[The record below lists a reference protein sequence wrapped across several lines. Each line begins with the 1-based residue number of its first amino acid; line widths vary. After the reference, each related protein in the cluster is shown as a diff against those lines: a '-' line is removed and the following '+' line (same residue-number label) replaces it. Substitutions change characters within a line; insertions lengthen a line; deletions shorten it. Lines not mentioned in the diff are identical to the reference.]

1 MSGASSS
8 SSTAATSSSLYC
20 CSYQTKVCGYCCCPS
35 KLSCCST
42 RLAIH
47 LHNAASVC
55 DHCAGA
61 DFLRGVEV
69 YRETVLEVVG
79 DKPQK
84 VEWPGYGFFIEVPEG
99 AVPPGVTA
107 SVGVKVILA
116 GQFKFPENSQL
127 ISAIYWVSSSVEF
140 VKEVAVNIQHCAVI
154 CSEDQCSQFK
164 FIIAKCSQKEL
175 PYKFREREGLFSS
188 HTQYGAIKL
197 KQFSLLG
204 ETAPEGTDTLCT
216 AFMFYKQRLASP
228 LTVDF
233 HFVIVR
239 DLEPNLQVCTIYNTI
254 YCSSHSFSSQ
264 EVKQQYEKWSPDC
277 TKLTIRFDDD
287 PSPVIE
293 LDQQEQEVG
302 PWTILPL
309 ASPPQVI
316 ALLWYTI

>member
-1 MSGASSS
+1 M
-8 SSTAATSSSLYC
+8 
-20 CSYQTKVCGYCCCPS
+20 
-35 KLSCCST
+35 
-42 RLAIH
+42 
-47 LHNAASVC
+47 HNAASVC
-55 DHCAGA
+55 DCAGA

-154 CSEDQCSQFK
+154 RSEDQCSQFK

-239 DLEPNLQVCTIYNTI
+239 DLEPNLQVCTCGHDYMQSTA
-254 YCSSHSFSSQ
+254 
-264 EVKQQYEKWSPDC
+264 V
-277 TKLTIRFDDD
+277 
-287 PSPVIE
+287 
-293 LDQQEQEVG
+293 
-302 PWTILPL
+302 L
-309 ASPPQVI
+309 ATHYYIVT
-316 ALLWYTI
+316 LRK